1 MLFNVD
7 FLPENQSIVPFSK
20 DYQDGDSEPDHCHN
34 CAQLIHGLSGV
45 VQVNT
50 RVGSWVVPPGR
61 GVWLPA
67 KVEHNLRFSGNVAA
81 RTLFV
86 DPLARADLPAQC
98 QVVQISPLLRELI
111 ISAMD
116 IQPGYRPGGREERIM
131 ELILDELRMLPIL
144 PLHLPEPRDGVL
156 LALCQHVQQSL
167 AQPWELELAA
177 QHINV
182 SGRTLSRRFQRET
195 GLRFS
200 DWVRRARLLA
210 ALNALAAGRS
220 VLEVALDLGYDS
232 PSAFSA
238 MFRRLLGVSPSTY
251 FAQAQPAITANS
263 GQPR

>member
-98 QVVQISPLLRELI
+98 QVVQISP
-111 ISAMD
+111 
-116 IQPGYRPGGREERIM
+116 YC
-131 ELILDELRMLPIL
+131 
-144 PLHLPEPRDGVL
+144 V
-156 LALCQHVQQSL
+156 
-167 AQPWELELAA
+167 
-177 QHINV
+177 N
-182 SGRTLSRRFQRET
+182 
-195 GLRFS
+195 
-200 DWVRRARLLA
+200 
-210 ALNALAAGRS
+210 
-220 VLEVALDLGYDS
+220 
-232 PSAFSA
+232 
-238 MFRRLLGVSPSTY
+238 
-251 FAQAQPAITANS
+251 
-263 GQPR
+263 